1 MLSINVQSKEI
12 WDEVNEIIIDIKPL
26 TLHLEHSLLSV
37 SKWEQ
42 KIKKPFLY
50 QDDMTRQELVYYI
63 KCMTLDKNIDDV
75 YYMALTPSDF
85 ENVKAYINDTM
96 TATTI
101 KKSQGKRNNTILTNE
116 VIYGYMTNLGIP
128 FSCEKWHLNRLLT
141 LIQVCSELNK
151 APSKMNKND
160 ALERRRALNA
170 QRRAKIHSKG

>member
-1 MLSINVQSKEI
+1 MLQINVQSKEI
-12 WDEVNEIIIDIKPL
+12 WDEANEVIIDINPL
-26 TLHLEHSLLSV
+26 TIHLEHSLLSV

-50 QDDMTRQELVYYI
+50 QDNMTRQELVYYI

-75 YYMALTPSDF
+75 YYMALTPKDF
-85 ENVKAYINDTM
+85 EDVKAYINDTM

-170 QRRAKIHSKG
+170 QRKAKSHSKG